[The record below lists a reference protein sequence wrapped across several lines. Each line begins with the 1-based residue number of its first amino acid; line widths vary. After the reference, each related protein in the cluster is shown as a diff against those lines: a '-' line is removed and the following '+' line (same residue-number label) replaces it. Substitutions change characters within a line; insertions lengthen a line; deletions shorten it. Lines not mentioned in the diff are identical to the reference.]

1 MREISWDRCATPP
14 KDHQKVGVRELLKRD
29 DPEKGRV
36 IPGVFLLADEVGC
49 GKSKQAVDA
58 TQFAYDWNAIDTV
71 VALAPAQGRPVW
83 ADPDPEIGEV
93 AKHGWEDIPNY
104 VVEYSV
110 RYPKIAV
117 APPNHLTWLVSN
129 YEFVRRDER
138 LKPFMKYLMNRKGI
152 WLVLDEAWCL
162 SDAQTD
168 QWKAV
173 FKIRSM
179 KNIKRVT
186 LLNGSPVTDSPLD
199 LFAQMKMLD
208 WRILGYKY
216 MSHFRARYALLKPN
230 VNFPQIIGWQNLEE
244 LRNNIAPYVLNRK
257 TEDCWDLPP
266 VLDPVTIEVK
276 LTDET
281 WRVYK
286 QMRDEM
292 VAWIDAGP
300 TDGPNKASVAKQAI
314 VKAMRLAQITSGF
327 VGGVQQLDLEGD
339 LLDFADQNVVV
350 PDVDP
355 IQILSSEKIDGTLKW
370 LSEHPQPERL
380 LIWSRFR
387 VEIERMAARLG
398 METNRRIHLL
408 YGEQSADDRTAA
420 LRALNPGIPQTER
433 VAVVGNPL
441 AGGAAVNLAGASL
454 AITLSQDTKLRV
466 YLQAR
471 GRVRR
476 PGQTKPVAYV
486 DVVAVG
492 PKGQR
497 TIDHHIAAAL
507 RGKNDIAMWT
517 TATWRR
523 ILTEE

>member
-1 MREISWDRCATPP
+1 MKEISWERCATVP

-29 DPEKGRV
+29 DPATGRV

-49 GKSKQAVDA
+49 GKSKQGVDS
-58 TQFAYDWNAIDTV
+58 TQFAYDWDAIDTV
-71 VALAPAQGRPVW
+71 LALCPAQGRAVW
-83 ADPDPEIGEV
+83 ANEDPEIGEV
-93 AKHGWEDIPNY
+93 AKHGWDDIPNY
-104 VVEYSV
+104 IIEYSV
-110 RYPKIAV
+110 RHPQIAPALPKHLNWVV
-117 APPNHLTWLVSN
+117 AN
-129 YEFVRRDER
+129 YEFIRREER
-138 LKPFMKYLMNRKGI
+138 LKPLMKWLMGRRI
-152 WLVLDEAWCL
+152 WLICDEAWCL

-173 FKIRSM
+173 FKLRSM
-179 KNIKRVT
+179 KGVRRVT
-186 LLNGSPVTDSPLD
+186 LMNGSPVTDSPLD

-216 MSHFRARYALLKPN
+216 MSHFRSRYALLKPN
-230 VNFPQIIGWQNLEE
+230 VTYPQITGWQNLEE
-244 LRNNIAPYVLNRK
+244 LRNNIRPYVLNRK

-266 VLDPVTIEVK
+266 VLDPITIEVK

-292 VAWIDAGP
+292 VAWIDGGA
-300 TDGPNKASVAKQAI
+300 DGNVASVAKQAI

-327 VGGVQQLDLEGD
+327 VGGVQQLDFDGE
-339 LLDFADQNVVV
+339 LLDFADPADV
-350 PDVDP
+350 PVP
-355 IQILSSEKIDGTLKW
+355 INPIRILSSEKIDGTLKW

-398 METNRRIHLL
+398 MESNRQIHLL
-408 YGEQSADDRTAA
+408 YGEQSHADREAA
-420 LRALNPGIPQTER
+420 LHALNPGIPQDR
-433 VAVVGNPL
+433 PQGVVGNPL

-476 PGQTKPVAYV
+476 PGQTKPVAYA
-486 DVVAVG
+486 DVVATG